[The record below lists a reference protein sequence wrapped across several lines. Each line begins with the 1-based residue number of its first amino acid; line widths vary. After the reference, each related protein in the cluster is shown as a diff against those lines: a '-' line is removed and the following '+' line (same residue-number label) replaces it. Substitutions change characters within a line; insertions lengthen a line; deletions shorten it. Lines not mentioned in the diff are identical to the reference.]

1 MRKRGN
7 LAVAAMLGVVIAVIF
22 MVPAQASSVSS
33 LPTASN
39 HGIDFP
45 PTTAERAM
53 GAPGPM
59 HGPSV
64 AVHPSNLADAVF
76 PPTVSPPHAGAQS
89 FVPGCSKTACP
100 MGVTDYGITPT
111 GTSYGYTAATMSAY
125 ADVSVLKIGAATG
138 GGCLDP
144 DATGCLT
151 IQENSIANGV
161 ADQNNKGQYWTQ
173 NVPEVALDGSCS
185 SPCVTGDYSVTWLDN
200 IWNFSSTAS
209 YLNPATTIG
218 NGQSACSSWGV
229 GTAGTLNYYACVG
242 PTDYGLTLP
251 FTIWAMTSV
260 GPNTNAYYGPC
271 VGASHSC
278 VAFWGAIFE
287 GATESYYGWY
297 DSIAFTAG
305 SHGAGSPTFR
315 IGNATTPFG
324 LPYDAEWVMGGPGG
338 GSSVKVTNS
347 NVMLQS
353 EFNTGVGSS
362 GTATGTWMNVKHA
375 WSSGED
381 TAESVTNVDMQ
392 SYFGSRYL
400 ATATKGTNN
409 PHTSLW

>member
-161 ADQNNKGQYWTQ
+161 ADQNNKGQ
-173 NVPEVALDGSCS
+173 VPGPRTSPRSRSMVVARRPASRA
-185 SPCVTGDYSVTWLDN
+185 
-200 IWNFSSTAS
+200 ITAS
-209 YLNPATTIG
+209 PGSTT
-218 NGQSACSSWGV
+218 
-229 GTAGTLNYYACVG
+229 
-242 PTDYGLTLP
+242 
-251 FTIWAMTSV
+251 
-260 GPNTNAYYGPC
+260 
-271 VGASHSC
+271 
-278 VAFWGAIFE
+278 
-287 GATESYYGWY
+287 
-297 DSIAFTAG
+297 
-305 SHGAGSPTFR
+305 
-315 IGNATTPFG
+315 
-324 LPYDAEWVMGGPGG
+324 
-338 GSSVKVTNS
+338 
-347 NVMLQS
+347 
-353 EFNTGVGSS
+353 S
-362 GTATGTWMNVKHA
+362 GTSAARRPT
-375 WSSGED
+375 
-381 TAESVTNVDMQ
+381 
-392 SYFGSRYL
+392 
-400 ATATKGTNN
+400 
-409 PHTSLW
+409 